1 MRQKKVKTGIKRNVK
16 RKIKKQN
23 KTKAQ
28 RYKCSGCN
36 KEMVRTTREYFCPK
50 CGLTEEIV
58 YDGP

>member
-1 MRQKKVKTGIKRNVK
+1 MRQKKIKS
-16 RKIKKQN
+16 KIKKQK
-23 KTKAQ
+23 KTKGQ

-50 CGLTEEIV
+50 CGLTEDIV